1 MVIACEQAFGR
12 AENWG
17 EGKLLPSLPFPCYFF
32 PQKEPRA
39 CSQATMVSKGQF
51 VGLDC
56 EWVVILYLT
65 LFSFLKQ
72 WEIYDAYV
80 EDLQKQVRLD
90 GCVFFVLIDCFLAF
104 RYDTL

>member
-1 MVIACEQAFGR
+1 
-12 AENWG
+12 
-17 EGKLLPSLPFPCYFF
+17 
-32 PQKEPRA
+32 
-39 CSQATMVSKGQF
+39 MVSKGQF

-90 GCVFFVLIDCFLAF
+90 GCFLFWLTVFLRSDTIPYNNNEYLA
-104 RYDTL
+104 YSLQIGA